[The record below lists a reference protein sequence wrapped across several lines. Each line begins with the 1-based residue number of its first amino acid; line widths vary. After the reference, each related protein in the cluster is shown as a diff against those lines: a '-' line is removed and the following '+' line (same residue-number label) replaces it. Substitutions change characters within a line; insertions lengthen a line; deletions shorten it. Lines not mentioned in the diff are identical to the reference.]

1 MHKAP
6 SVKKLLAGGAK
17 LVALVAFFFVLENQ
31 IINLKT
37 RSAATSAGRAVHAEA
52 GGHDLVELRRSLAE
66 SLEALEASRDDLRT
80 LAASLDGE
88 RGEALRLLEDRVRQ
102 LHRSVVDRLDDGK
115 SRLEGAQTRA
125 AENTQRL
132 ARLADSVERLSRRDQ
147 AMMQRMMIHPTAQ
160 LRGNGTVGSGVLL
173 YSEKQ
178 PQLSVGEDTVYTTFV
193 LTAHHVVLEVTGD
206 PKYPSEVKEVK
217 EVNLL
222 MDPETD
228 EVETFEARLVLED
241 RYRDLALLRLNTSR
255 SVKSLVEFMTPREL
269 DTLDV
274 FSPAYAVGC
283 PLGNRPMPTLGE
295 ISSCGKEVGSQTFW
309 MLNAPTF
316 FGNSGGGVYFAENF
330 QLIGISSM
338 IYTYGKK
345 APSVVPHMGLF
356 VPLKNI
362 YQWLDEEGYSF
373 VYLRKPVPDVLAEEL
388 VYRSGS
394 ESPASLRSASMRGF
408 PSLKD
413 GPKD

>member
-1 MHKAP
+1 MDKAR
-6 SVKKLLAGGAK
+6 SVKKRLLVGGAK

-31 IINLKT
+31 IINLET
-37 RSAATSAGRAVHAEA
+37 RSVAASAGQVAHAEA
-52 GGHDLVELRRSLAE
+52 GVNELVKLRNGLAE
-66 SLEALEASRDDLRT
+66 SLEALEASRDDFRT
-80 LAASLDGE
+80 FAASLDAE
-88 RGEALRLLEDRVRQ
+88 RGEALRLLENRVRRLQ
-102 LHRSVVDRLDDGK
+102 RSVVDRFDDGK
-115 SRLEGAQTRA
+115 HRLERAQTRA
-125 AENTQRL
+125 VENTQRL
-132 ARLADSVERLSRRDQ
+132 ARLTDSVDRLSQRDQ
-147 AMMQRMMIHPTAQ
+147 KKMQQMMIHPTAQ

-178 PQLSVGEDTVYTTFV
+178 PRSGVGGDVVYTTFV
-193 LTAHHVVLEVTGD
+193 LTAHHVVLEVTGN
-206 PKYPSEVKEVK
+206 PKFPSEVK

-222 MDPETD
+222 IDPEND

-241 RYRDLALLRLNTSR
+241 RYRDLALLRLNTSK
-255 SVKSLVEFMTPREL
+255 SVKSLVEFMALSDL

-295 ISSCGKEVGSQTFW
+295 ISSCGKDVGSQTFW

-316 FGNSGGGVYFAENF
+316 FGNSGGGVYFAGNY

-345 APSVVPHMGLF
+345 SPSVVPHMGLF
-356 VPLKNI
+356 VPLRNV
-362 YQWLDEEGYSF
+362 YEWLDEEGYSF
-373 VYLRKPVPDVLAEEL
+373 VYRRKPVPDALAEAL
-388 VYRSGS
+388 VYHSGS
-394 ESPASLRSASMRGF
+394 QPPASLRSASMRGF